1 MFQDTPPA
9 PPAQLSEITVTAA
22 RLPPAAA
29 DAAFSVVRLDQAVLE
44 RSTRLDE
51 ALRTVPAVSLFRRT
65 SSLAANPTTQG
76 ISLRAI
82 APSGAGRTLVTLDG
96 VPLNDPFGG
105 WVIWSQVAPESLER
119 VDVVRGAGAGPYG
132 AGALTG
138 TIGLTERDGGGV
150 LDLSVGE
157 RGGARAAGSGSTM
170 LGPVGVTL
178 SGLYETSDGY
188 TPVRGSAAG
197 AADTPL
203 DLDSRSAALRVDAP
217 LDGLNLEGA
226 NLSLRTATWE
236 EDRGSGLLNTRS
248 NASGHSLSAT
258 AAKAPPVDGY
268 GWRLQAWRIES
279 NLANSSASVAADRS
293 TTTPANDQYRTP
305 ATGWGLNAALRRR
318 VSEMAGGRLE
328 WEVGADARFNE
339 GETNEL
345 FSNPT
350 GAGFARGRRAG
361 GETSVAGGY
370 VDGSWTGGDWL
381 VAGGLRYD
389 HWKNEAGFRYE
400 YTLATGAPIL
410 DETAEDR
417 SGEVFSAR
425 LAARRDLSNLLG
437 AGYAWRAA
445 AYSGFRPA
453 TLNELHRPFRVG
465 NDVTEAN
472 SALEPETLRG
482 IETGLAYDR
491 DGTAWGATVFWNE
504 IEDAIVNVTI
514 GEGPGT
520 FPRAGFVPAGGV
532 LRQRQNAGTIAA
544 WGVELNGSVQASEA
558 LSLNAVLSWT
568 DAEVDGGTAA
578 SQLTGLRPAQAPEW
592 SVTAGLDWRA
602 TQRLTLGL
610 AARYESARFDDDLNS
625 RTLDAAVTLDARA
638 EWAAREGVMVWAAL
652 DNAFDE
658 AVEVSMTGTDV
669 AGYAPPRTL
678 RAGMRFSY

>member
-1 MFQDTPPA
+1 MFQDAPPA
-9 PPAQLSEITVTAA
+9 PPTQLSEITVTAA

-105 WVIWSQVAPESLER
+105 WLIWSQVAPESLER

-138 TIGLTERDGGGV
+138 TIGLTERAGGGV
-150 LDLSVGE
+150 LDFSVGE
-157 RGGARAAGSGSTM
+157 RGGARAAGSGSTQM
-170 LGPVGVTL
+170 GLFGVTL

-226 NLSLRTATWE
+226 NLSLRAATWE

-279 NLANSSASVAADRS
+279 NFANSSASVAADRS
-293 TTTPANDQYRTP
+293 NTTPANSQYKTP

-318 VSEMAGGRLE
+318 TADFAGGRLE

-339 GETNEL
+339 GATNEF

-370 VDGSWTGGDWL
+370 VDGSWTDGAWL

-389 HWKNEAGFRYE
+389 QWRNEAGFRYE

-410 DETAEDR
+410 DETDEDR

-425 LAARRDLSNLLG
+425 LAARRDLSSLLG

-465 NDVTEAN
+465 NDITEAN

-482 IETGLAYDR
+482 IETGLAFDR
-491 DGTAWGATVFWNE
+491 DGIAWGATVFWNE

-532 LRQRQNAGTIAA
+532 LRQRQNAGTIEA
-544 WGVELNGSVQASEA
+544 WGVELNGSVKATEA
-558 LSLNAVLSWT
+558 LSLNAALSWT

-578 SQLTGLRPAQAPEW
+578 PQLTGLRPAQAPEW
-592 SVTAGLDWRA
+592 SATAGLDWRA

-625 RTLDAAVTLDARA
+625 RSLDPAVTLDARA
-638 EWAAREGVMVWAAL
+638 EWAAHEGVMVWAAV

-658 AVEVSMTGTDV
+658 EVEVSMTGTDV

-678 RAGMRFSY
+678 RAGVRFSY

>member
-9 PPAQLSEITVTAA
+9 PPVQLSEIMVTAA

-29 DAAFSVVRLDQAVLE
+29 DAAFSVVRLDQRVLE
-44 RSTRLDE
+44 RSARLDE

-119 VDVVRGAGAGPYG
+119 VDIVRGAGAGPYG

-138 TIGLTERDGGGV
+138 TIGLTERAGGGV
-150 LDLSVGE
+150 LDASVGE
-157 RGGARAAGSGSTM
+157 RGGARVAGSGSTQM
-170 LGPVGVTL
+170 GLFGVTL

-226 NLSLRTATWE
+226 NLSLRAATWE

-258 AAKAPPVDGY
+258 AAKASPVDGY

-279 NLANSSASVAADRS
+279 DFANTSASVAADRS
-293 TTTPANDQYRTP
+293 TTTPANSQYKTP

-318 VSEMAGGRLE
+318 VSEFAGGRLE

-339 GETNEL
+339 GETNEF

-370 VDGSWTGGDWL
+370 VDGSWTGGNWL
-381 VAGGLRYD
+381 IAGGLRYD
-389 HWKNEAGFRYE
+389 QWRNEAGFRYE

-410 DETAEDR
+410 NETAEDR

-425 LAARRDLSNLLG
+425 LAARRDLSSLLG

-465 NDVTEAN
+465 NDITEAN

-491 DGTAWGATVFWNE
+491 DGIAWGATVFWNE

-532 LRQRQNAGTIAA
+532 LRQRQNAGTIEA
-544 WGVELNGSVQASEA
+544 WGVELNGSVQATEA
-558 LSLNAVLSWT
+558 LSLNAALSWT

-578 SQLTGLRPAQAPEW
+578 PQLTGLRPAQAPEW
-592 SVTAGLDWRA
+592 SATAGLDWRA
-602 TQRLTLGL
+602 TERLTLGL

-625 RTLDAAVTLDARA
+625 RTLDPTVTLDARA
-638 EWAAREGVMVWAAL
+638 EWAASERVMVWAAV

-658 AVEVSMTGTDV
+658 EVEVSMTGTDV
-669 AGYAPPRTL
+669 AGYAPPRTV
-678 RAGMRFSY
+678 RVGVRFSY